1 MDYLLTRFPCR
12 EPRVHPRLN
21 SLGDAG
27 MVVKGTLIAV
37 GAGIVLW
44 RVWRLDRDPRNAEPL
59 SG

>member
-1 MDYLLTRFPCR
+1 
-12 EPRVHPRLN
+12 
-21 SLGDAG
+21 